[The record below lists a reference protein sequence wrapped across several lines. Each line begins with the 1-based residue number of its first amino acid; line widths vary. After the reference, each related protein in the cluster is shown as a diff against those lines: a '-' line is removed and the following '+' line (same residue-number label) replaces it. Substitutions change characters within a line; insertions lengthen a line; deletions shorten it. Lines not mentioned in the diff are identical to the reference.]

1 MKQLLIKQGKES
13 WAGYPIIKWILFETN
28 FCTITLM
35 TDLAVQNIDN
45 FCGTE
50 NTKYKKSLN
59 FDFIFEL
66 LKESTFYAVVSTYK
80 KLYSILKIP
89 CYVRTY

>member
-1 MKQLLIKQGKES
+1 MKQPEEPLKQLLIKQRKENRAS
-13 WAGYPIIKWILFETN
+13 YLIIKWILFETN

-35 TDLAVQNIDN
+35 TDIAVQNIAN
-45 FCGTE
+45 FCDTE

-59 FDFIFEL
+59 FDFIFDL

-80 KLYSILKIP
+80 NFTL
-89 CYVRTY
+89 C